1 MSIATLKRKTEA
13 KYNNMSVGSNGFSLN
28 GTHRSQGWVGQSML
42 SRSLPRTPMKG
53 NTPKGNGGCCGTYN
67 KAPGIIQSAVTSLNN
82 NNVVKPTSLT
92 TKGMLEER
100 LTPYHDYLTVKPDA
114 TQNSNN
120 IQEYT
125 ENLAK
130 VNISVVDSAACTS
143 TVKFSNKPSYSI
155 YYRRNLCNG
164 LTYPLSKYSP
174 IMTSDQLANKQ
185 GATLN
190 CSGNNKP
197 TVQKATNGGVLP
209 GPAASY

>member
-28 GTHRSQGWVGQSML
+28 GTHRSQGWVGQTNL
-42 SRSLPRTPMKG
+42 SRSLPRTTMKG
-53 NTPKGNGGCCGTYN
+53 NTPRGHGGCCNTYN
-67 KAPGIIQSAVTSLNN
+67 APTIIQSAVTSLND
-82 NNVVKPTSLT
+82 NNVLKSTTLT

-100 LTPYHDYLTVKPDA
+100 FTTYHNYLTIKPDS
-114 TQNSNN
+114 TQNSNDM
-120 IQEYT
+120 QEYT

-130 VNISVVDSAACTS
+130 VNVRVVDSNTCTND
-143 TVKFSNKPSYSI
+143 VKYSGCANYNP

-164 LTYPLSKYSP
+164 LTYSLSKHSH
-174 IMTSDQLANKQ
+174 IKASDSITIKQ

-190 CSGNNKP
+190 CPDANVTN
-197 TVQKATNGGVLP
+197 VQKATNGGVLP

>member
-67 KAPGIIQSAVTSLNN
+67 KASGIIQSAVTSLNN
-82 NNVVKPTSLT
+82 NNILKNTTLT
-92 TKGMLEER
+92 NKGMLEER
-100 LTPYHDYLTVKPDA
+100 LTPYSDYLTVKPDA

-130 VNISVVDSAACTS
+130 VNISVVDSETCINN
-143 TVKFSNKPSYSI
+143 VKYSGCANYNP

-174 IMTSDQLANKQ
+174 IMNSDQLANKQ
-185 GATLN
+185 GAALN
-190 CSGNNKP
+190 CPNMNKP

-209 GPAASY
+209 GPAKSY

>member
-1 MSIATLKRKTEA
+1 
-13 KYNNMSVGSNGFSLN
+13 
-28 GTHRSQGWVGQSML
+28 
-42 SRSLPRTPMKG
+42 MKG

-82 NNVVKPTSLT
+82 NNVLKPTGLT
-92 TKGMLEER
+92 TRGMLEER
-100 LTPYHDYLTVKPDA
+100 LTPYRDYTTVKPDS

-130 VNISVVDSAACTS
+130 VNISVVDSASCINN
-143 TVKFSNKPSYSI
+143 VKLSGCANFNT

-174 IMTSDQLANKQ
+174 IMTSDQTANKQ
-185 GATLN
+185 GTALN
-190 CSGNNKP
+190 CPDANKP

-209 GPAASY
+209 GPAKSY